1 MQPEIGSVL
10 QDSHYRSIAA
20 LIEER
25 VGIQLP
31 AVKRTMVEGRLR
43 KRVRALDLDGLD
55 AYGRLL
61 FEEGF
66 LSQELT
72 HLIDCV
78 TTNKTDFFREPSHF
92 DFLRDE
98 AVPRLAARG
107 RGRPLRLKVWSAA
120 ASIGAEAYTL
130 AMVLDDMVRAG
141 HEMSYGILGTDISTQ
156 VLAVAARGIYATDM
170 LAPVPP
176 EFRRRYVMEA
186 RDPAR
191 REGRI
196 VPELR
201 RQVRF
206 QHLNLMDDRYPVDSG
221 VHVIFCRNVLIYFDK
236 PTQKKV
242 VEHLARHLAPGGFLV
257 VGHSESM
264 AGVGAAGLV
273 QETSSI
279 FRRPEGSGR

>member
-10 QDSHYRSIAA
+10 QDGHYRSIAA

-98 AVPRLAARG
+98 ATPALDRTEPRLGFQMRVAVNS
-107 RGRPLRLKVWSAA
+107 L
-120 ASIGAEAYTL
+120 SILVIAL
-130 AMVLDDMVRAG
+130 
-141 HEMSYGILGTDISTQ
+141 ILW
-156 VLAVAARGIYATDM
+156 
-170 LAPVPP
+170 
-176 EFRRRYVMEA
+176 
-186 RDPAR
+186 
-191 REGRI
+191 
-196 VPELR
+196 
-201 RQVRF
+201 
-206 QHLNLMDDRYPVDSG
+206 
-221 VHVIFCRNVLIYFDK
+221 IF
-236 PTQKKV
+236 
-242 VEHLARHLAPGGFLV
+242 
-257 VGHSESM
+257 
-264 AGVGAAGLV
+264 
-273 QETSSI
+273 
-279 FRRPEGSGR
+279 